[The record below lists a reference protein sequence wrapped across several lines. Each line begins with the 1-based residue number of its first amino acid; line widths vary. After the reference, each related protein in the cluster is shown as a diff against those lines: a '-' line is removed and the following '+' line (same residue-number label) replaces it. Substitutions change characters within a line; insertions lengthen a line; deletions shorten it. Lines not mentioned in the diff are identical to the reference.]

1 MTPELTRI
9 LTQLRE
15 ELSRALPDNLQQVT
29 LYGSY
34 ARGDARVD
42 SDVDLLVVL
51 RQANEADRE
60 AVHQIAYQLM
70 WDTDFQHV
78 LALNIIDLNHYR
90 LLKDE
95 RSSYFKNIEH
105 EGKLLWPAT

>member
-1 MTPELTRI
+1 MTSDLTKI

-15 ELSRALPDNLQQVT
+15 ELSRALPGNLQQVT

-34 ARGDARVD
+34 ARGDARPD
-42 SDVDLLVVL
+42 SDIDLLVVL
-51 RQANEADRE
+51 QRAEEADRE

-78 LALNIIDLNHYR
+78 LALNIIDMNHYR
-90 LLKDE
+90 LLKDQ
-95 RSSYFKNIEH
+95 RSSYFNNIEH